1 MAEIDRRIAAAT
13 AGGLIQTLALAAVV
27 EASTSPPPATTS
39 PAQVPVEGWVA
50 FPVAMLVI
58 VVGTIVVLIARPGSR
73 RPIAALAVAATSLSF
88 GLVFVLAGLFGDW
101 SGEHRIFWQF
111 LIPGL
116 VILVGGLAGSIRIAR
131 GRRREAG
138 RSVG

>member
-1 MAEIDRRIAAAT
+1 MAELDRRIAVAA
-13 AGGLIQTLALAAVV
+13 AGGLILAHALAVVV
-27 EASTSPPPATTS
+27 EASASPPPGTPS
-39 PAQVPVEGWVA
+39 PAQVPAEGWVA

-58 VVGTIVVLIARPGSR
+58 VVGTIVVLITRPGSR
-73 RPIAALAVAATSLSF
+73 RPIAALAVAATSLWL

-116 VILVGGLAGSIRIAR
+116 VIVVGGLAGSIRIAR
-131 GRRREAG
+131 GRGRQAG